1 MKPSS
6 RHSIRDFVNGLDI
19 GTRVVWIPNGVMG
32 TIQPD
37 HTILW
42 DDGHHMTRNQMSDT
56 HALLIHSEA
65 ERRQVT
71 RALENRLKCLK
82 KGCTLMQWDPA
93 DCKENT
99 DQELCPLGLISET
112 SDSEVHMEVFRRR
125 RTIRSVKQHLYEPA
139 DRERK
144 SA

>member
-6 RHSIRDFVNGLDI
+6 RQSIRAFVDSLDI

-37 HTILW
+37 HTIMW

-71 RALENRLKCLK
+71 QALENRLKCLK
-82 KGCTLMQWDPA
+82 KGCASVRWSAP
-93 DCKENT
+93 DCKENKA
-99 DQELCPLGLISET
+99 QELCPLGVI
-112 SDSEVHMEVFRRR
+112 SDSDVQVEVLRRR
-125 RTIRSVKQHLYEPA
+125 RTLRPVRQTHYDTLTDSEKKTA
-139 DRERK
+139 
-144 SA
+144 